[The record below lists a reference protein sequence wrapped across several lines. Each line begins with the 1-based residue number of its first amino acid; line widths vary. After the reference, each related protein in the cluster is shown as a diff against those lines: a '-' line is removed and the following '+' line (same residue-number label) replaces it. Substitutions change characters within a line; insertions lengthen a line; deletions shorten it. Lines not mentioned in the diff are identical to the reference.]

1 MKTYKSLSPVLL
13 AVLLLME
20 SFLYSACDGDGEP
33 KTARQSALEKLT
45 AKTWKIKSVTADGA
59 DVTSKF
65 AGMSITF
72 TETTFTVS
80 NGSTMWPATDVWS
93 FVNDEAVSIKRGDNV
108 QVEIAA
114 LTASSLT
121 LTLQWSKNAFGPG
134 RERSV
139 TGNYTFIFE

>member
-20 SFLYSACDGDGEP
+20 SFLYSACDGGEEP
-33 KTARQSALEKLT
+33 KTQRQSTLEKLM
-45 AKTWKIKSVTADGA
+45 AKTWKIKSVTADGV

-80 NGSTMWPATDVWS
+80 NGSTLWSATDAWS
-93 FVNDEAVSIKRGDNV
+93 FVNDEAVSIKRADNV
-108 QVEIAA
+108 QVEIAS
-114 LTASSLT
+114 LSASSLT
-121 LTLQWSKNAFGPG
+121 LTLQWSKSTFAPG
-134 RERSV
+134 REQSV
-139 TGNYTFIFE
+139 SGNYTFVFE